1 MNTRLEQFLAAEN
14 ISQSQLADVLGVA
27 RASISHIIAGRNKPG
42 YEFICN
48 LMRCY
53 PALNIE
59 WLMLGKGKMYK
70 TSKGEDMPPA
80 TLSQAPIVE
89 NQPVK
94 PAAPVIIEEEEPEPG
109 LFDEPKIQDESM
121 DPVPATAPSTANEST
136 ADDVPDKV
144 VQEEK
149 PRKLLKIIALYDNN
163 TWQELS

>member
-70 TSKGEDMPPA
+70 TSKGDDMPSAPLPQ
-80 TLSQAPIVE
+80 TPIVE

-94 PAAPVIIEEEEPEPG
+94 PVASTIIEEEEPEPG
-109 LFDEPKIQDESM
+109 LFDEPEAQDESI
-121 DPVPATAPSTANEST
+121 DPVPATAPSTANESP
-136 ADDVPDKV
+136 AEDVPDKV
-144 VQEEK
+144 MQEEK

>member
-27 RASISHIIAGRNKPG
+27 RASISHIVAGRNKPG

-70 TSKGEDMPPA
+70 TSKGDDMPPA
-80 TLSQAPIVE
+80 PLTQVPVVE

-109 LFDEPKIQDESM
+109 LFDEPKAQEETPQPEPAKAQSAIQECPEEVIS
-121 DPVPATAPSTANEST
+121 
-136 ADDVPDKV
+136 DKV
-144 VQEEK
+144 EQEEK

>member
-59 WLMLGKGKMYK
+59 WLLLGKGKMYK
-70 TSKGEDMPPA
+70 TSKAEEVVPA
-80 TLSQAPIVE
+80 PLPQTPAIE
-89 NQPVK
+89 NQPIK
-94 PAAPVIIEEEEPEPG
+94 PAPQVIIEEEEPEPG
-109 LFDEPKIQDESM
+109 LFDEPAPQEETP
-121 DPVPATAPSTANEST
+121 DPEPLQEQSPVQEQPSEAIS
-136 ADDVPDKV
+136 DKV
-144 VQEEK
+144 LQEEK